1 MIRTLLRRHTTA
13 LLFLAW
19 LGLLALPLLDSQ
31 ADAAGVQDGSPV
43 SKAEAQQNIVLE
55 RFVRMMPDSL
65 PDTAP
70 EQVTNQSSGQ
80 QGQQSWHGA
89 DELDELPRP
98 LVPLHSLF
106 VFPERA
112 ARLGIRRALVL
123 AEIDLDAEGRIA
135 ACRIVHGAGNGFD
148 EEVLARL
155 PGVRFAPGKKGGH
168 PVAVRARLP
177 VRFVLRSG
185 S

>member
-1 MIRTLLRRHTTA
+1 MIRALLRRHTTV

-19 LGLLALPLLDSQ
+19 LGLLSLLLLETRTGPPGGHEDR
-31 ADAAGVQDGSPV
+31 AGT
-43 SKAEAQQNIVLE
+43 QQNIFLE
-55 RFVRMMPDSL
+55 RFVPLSPASL
-65 PDTAP
+65 PGTVP
-70 EQVTNQSSGQ
+70 EQATNQSSGQ

-112 ARLGIRRALVL
+112 TRLGIRRALVL

-155 PGVRFAPGKKGGH
+155 PGVRFAPGKKGGR